1 MPANSSQ
8 FEIIHS
14 AQVGGPTGMK
24 EVVEYFKKLN
34 GAKGWGEWEVDQVLF
49 VSFFCLFVL
58 FNFLFFFAKCI
69 KSHPLCQNSKVAV
82 SLTHCHFRIQPPEG
96 QDRTG

>member
-49 VSFFCLFVL
+49 VSFFVFLSYLIFCLFLPNV
-58 FNFLFFFAKCI
+58 
-69 KSHPLCQNSKVAV
+69 SKVTLCV
-82 SLTHCHFRIQPPEG
+82 KILKWQ
-96 QDRTG
+96 

>member
-24 EVVEYFKKLN
+24 EVIAYFKKLN

-49 VSFFCLFVL
+49 VSFFV
-58 FNFLFFFAKCI
+58 FLSYLIFFFFL
-69 KSHPLCQNSKVAV
+69 PNVSKVTLCV
-82 SLTHCHFRIQPPEG
+82 KILKWQ
-96 QDRTG
+96 

>member
-1 MPANSSQ
+1 MPANSPQ

-24 EVVEYFKKLN
+24 EVIEYFKKLN

-49 VSFFCLFVL
+49 VSFFVFLSYLIFCLF
-58 FNFLFFFAKCI
+58 FCQMYQ
-69 KSHPLCQNSKVAV
+69 KSPFVSK
-82 SLTHCHFRIQPPEG
+82 F
-96 QDRTG
+96 

>member
-1 MPANSSQ
+1 MALTAMTAKDWKESLDFSTEEVPANSSQ
-8 FEIIHS
+8 FEVIHS

-49 VSFFCLFVL
+49 VSF
-58 FNFLFFFAKCI
+58 
-69 KSHPLCQNSKVAV
+69 
-82 SLTHCHFRIQPPEG
+82 
-96 QDRTG
+96 